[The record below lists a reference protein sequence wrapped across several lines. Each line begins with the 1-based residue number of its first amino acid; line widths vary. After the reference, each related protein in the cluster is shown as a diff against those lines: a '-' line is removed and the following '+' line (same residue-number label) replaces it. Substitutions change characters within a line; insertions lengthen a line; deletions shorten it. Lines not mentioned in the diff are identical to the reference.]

1 MGWQK
6 QVQLGF
12 STNSKKRVANMFRK
26 VFVVR
31 TGGKDRG

>member
-12 STNSKKRVANMFRK
+12 STNSKKREANMFRR
-26 VFVVR
+26 VFVVKI
-31 TGGKDRG
+31 GGKNRG